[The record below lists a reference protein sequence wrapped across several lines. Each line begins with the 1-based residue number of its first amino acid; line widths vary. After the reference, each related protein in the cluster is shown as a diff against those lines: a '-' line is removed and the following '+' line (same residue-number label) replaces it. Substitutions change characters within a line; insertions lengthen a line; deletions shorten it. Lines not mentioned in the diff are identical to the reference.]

1 MTKLESNLKSIKSWD
16 VSSYKCKNWNVITIY
31 LVIITVI
38 IEIILKIVVM
48 FMNKDKNK

>member
-1 MTKLESNLKSIKSWD
+1 MTKWKSNKKSLKSWD

-31 LVIITVI
+31 LVIIAVI